1 MNYTPERGDII
12 RLDFDPSVGKEID
25 KLQRLA
31 LVLSPLAFN
40 KSMGLAFVA
49 PITNTIRNIPM
60 EVSLPDKMETT
71 GVIQPWQTRSYDWIE
86 RRAKFIEKLDA
97 KSTQRVFDYVK
108 LCIGG

>member
-12 RLDFDPSVGKEID
+12 RLDFDPSVGKEIN
-25 KLQRLA
+25 KLQRPA

-49 PITNTIRNIPM
+49 PITSTIRNIPM
-60 EVSLPDKMETT
+60 EISLPEKMETT

-86 RRAKFIEKLDA
+86 RRAKFVEKLDA
-97 KSTQRVFDYVK
+97 KSTQRVSDYVK